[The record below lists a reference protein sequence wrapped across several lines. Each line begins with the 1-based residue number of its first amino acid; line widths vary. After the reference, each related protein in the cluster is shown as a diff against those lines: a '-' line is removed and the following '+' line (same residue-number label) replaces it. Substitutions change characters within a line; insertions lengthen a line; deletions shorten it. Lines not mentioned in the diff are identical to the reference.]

1 MPYDIARTRASAS
14 EKLRRACCRN
24 THACE
29 QFANLQMTPRNS
41 THACERWAIWLL
53 TAHARVRA
61 KQITQRKKLP
71 RLARV
76 RAKQLNSKKKL
87 ARLVRV
93 RAKQLVHKKKKSSPS
108 HACERARCTAKFA
121 RTRASE
127 SQLPKKCARTR
138 ASADTHRRC
147 KYKLH
152 SCVVK
157 AVIAF
162 FISPAISGVGAAT
175 TPRLNFFGV
184 PRLMG
189 CSNLYANRLPQSP
202 RQERHG

>member
-1 MPYDIARTRASAS
+1 MPYDIARARASAS

-71 RLARV
+71 HLA
-76 RAKQLNSKKKL
+76 
-87 ARLVRV
+87 RV
-93 RAKQLVHKKKKSSPS
+93 RAKQLVHKKKFSPS